1 MIESS
6 LDSSFLFRLKALGML
21 SIAMSFNLALSFV
34 SLLVVVLSQPAFVL
48 RRFFLIVFK
57 FLSFVS
63 LFVVMLFQPAFVLR
77 RFFLIVFKVLS
88 FVSLFCSPF
97 FAQAVK
103 ISFPDE
109 ELATESVLPMV
120 DVPSMILNRNISLKY
135 RFELNVSFGFGLD
148 EPFYFPYYG
157 MGLLSFHIS
166 EVHSIS
172 LSGVYYP
179 PGLSSAGKRLQK
191 DYDFDP
197 SKAPYPQMSAFLN
210 YQYSPFYGKI
220 SLSKKLN
227 LNLSIYGFTGLG
239 VMVSNQNDRFPAVNL
254 GLGQKLYFTR
264 WFGLRGDLG
273 VHGYYGPAVAKLDL
287 SSKNLKFSELQ
298 SHQKRVNVNVL
309 ASLGMIFLL

>member
-1 MIESS
+1 MTESS

-21 SIAMSFNLALSFV
+21 SIAMSFV
-34 SLLVVVLSQPAFVL
+34 SLFVVVLSQPVSVFRKFFRA
-48 RRFFLIVFK
+48 RFKLLVFLC
-57 FLSFVS
+57 
-63 LFVVMLFQPAFVLR
+63 
-77 RFFLIVFKVLS
+77 
-88 FVSLFCSPF
+88 LFCSPL
-97 FAQAVK
+97 AQAVK

-135 RFELNVSFGFGLD
+135 RFELNASFGFGLD

-179 PGLSSAGKRLQK
+179 PRLSSAGKRLQAGEGLK
-191 DYDFDP
+191 EGRTFDP

-239 VMVSNQNDRFPAVNL
+239 VVVSNQNDRFPAVNL

-287 SSKNLKFSELQ
+287 SAKNLKFPELQ
-298 SHQKRVNVNVL
+298 SHQKGVNVNVL
-309 ASLGMIFLL
+309 ASLGLIILL